1 MTTKKEV
8 PVHGE
13 FDPKK
18 STVINYHGLKT
29 FSTCPLLFK
38 EQLIDKTYVQP
49 DKDCFV
55 YGHIVDYILSGT
67 PEKIDEEFVLVDRK
81 ADPEKILSY
90 QSKMKILEEEI
101 AGLKEKAESGNKV
114 AIKGIAKR
122 KSDILDIKSKIDLC
136 EAQGGKTQVTPSIW
150 DSAHETARC
159 MSEHG
164 FYKKLDIVPGS
175 TTQIELIV
183 GSRRGTADY
192 ISFRDPIAQQIWVL
206 YLTQMI
212 SQEEL
217 KAKLPEDASPIIV
230 DFKTAFSLPKLDPMK
245 YANQLWYYRSM
256 LEDITGKRARCYA
269 LVGDKDPGT
278 KMAQLYEF
286 SASTLEQSARDME
299 IVEKAFWK
307 TVKNGTWV
315 SAKQLRGKDQQCFR
329 CSECS
334 RSPFSVNDSPLI
346 V

>member
-1 MTTKKEV
+1 MPTKKEV
-8 PVHGE
+8 HVHGE
-13 FDPKK
+13 FDPKA

-38 EQLIDKTYVQP
+38 EQLIDKTYVQSE
-49 DKDCFV
+49 KDYFI
-55 YGHIVDYILSGT
+55 YGHIVDHILSGT

-90 QSKMKILEEEI
+90 KSKIKDLESKIYALR
-101 AGLKEKAESGNKV
+101 EKAESGNKV
-114 AIKGIAKR
+114 AIKGIEKR
-122 KSDILDIKSKIDLC
+122 KSDILDIKAKIDLC
-136 EAQGGKTQVTPSIW
+136 EAQGGKTQVTPAIW

-159 MSEHG
+159 MMEHS

-175 TTQIELIV
+175 TTQIELIA

-206 YLTQMI
+206 YLTNSI
-212 SQEEL
+212 SHEEL

-230 DFKTAFSLPKLDPMK
+230 DFKTAFSIPKLEPMK

-256 LEDITGKRARCYA
+256 LEELTGKRARCFA
-269 LVGDKDPGT
+269 LVGDKDPGM
-278 KMAQLYEF
+278 KMCQLYEF
-286 SASTLEQSARDME
+286 SDSTLEQCAQDME

-315 SAKQLRGKDQQCFR
+315 SAKQFRGKDQQCFR

-334 RSPFSVNDSPLI
+334 RSPFSVNDSAFIL
-346 V
+346 